1 MIYEDSGQ
9 YVFEI
14 LSGYQKSIVLMVAN
28 RLDLFTALGEDDL
41 AADKLAE
48 RLSATPDGT
57 GRLADALVALGFLLK
72 SHGKYRNAPIAK
84 EFLVRGAPRY
94 QGDIIRH
101 HENCHTNWSR
111 LVEVVKKGSLI
122 VESLKPRSPSDTDAF
137 IRGMANI
144 AHGSGKELAESLDL
158 RGVRRVLDVGGG
170 PGVYAIEMLKVL
182 PEATGVVLDLKE
194 PLRIAAEFVEAA
206 GMKERIELRDGDL
219 TEVDFGEGFDL
230 VLISNI
236 IHSFMPVD
244 NASLFER
251 AARCLSPTGR
261 LVVKDFLMNEDRSG
275 PVFPALFAINMLVG
289 RSCGT
294 AYNFPDILS
303 WLNEA
308 GLAPVQRF
316 TIARH
321 SHVIVA
327 AKE

>member
-1 MIYEDSGQ
+1 MTYEDSSL
-9 YVFEI
+9 YLAEL

-28 RLDLFTALGEDDL
+28 RLDLFTALGEDK
-41 AADKLAE
+41 AAAKDLAE
-48 RLSATPDGT
+48 RLSTNPDATA
-57 GRLADALVALGFLLK
+57 RLADALVALGLLMK
-72 SHGKYRNAPIAK
+72 SEGKYRNAPIGR
-84 EFLVRGAPRY
+84 EFLIRGAPKY

-101 HENCHTNWSR
+101 HENCHENWSR
-111 LVEVVKKGSLI
+111 LADVVQKGRPI
-122 VESLKPRSPSDTDAF
+122 EESGKPRTPSDTDAF

-158 RGVRRVLDVGGG
+158 RGVKRVLDVGGG
-170 PGVYAIEMLKVL
+170 PGVYAIEMLRLL
-182 PEATGVVLDLKE
+182 PEAQGVVLDLKE
-194 PLRIAAEFVEAA
+194 PLRIAAEFVENA
-206 GMKERIELRDGDL
+206 GMKERIELREGDL

-236 IHSFMPVD
+236 IHSFTPD
-244 NASLFER
+244 ENESLFAR
-251 AARCLSPTGR
+251 VARCLSPTGR

-294 AYNFPDILS
+294 AYTNSDIHD
-303 WLNEA
+303 WLKEA

-327 AKE
+327 AK